1 MATTALIILSTLVL
15 SAFFSG
21 MEIAFVSANRF
32 RVEIDRKKGDLSAG
46 IIGRFMDSPTRFI
59 SAMLVGNNIALVVY
73 GIVMAQVLEPPIRSF
88 VGSAMVVMVVQTA
101 LSTMLILV
109 VAEFVPKAVFR
120 ADPNGML
127 RLFAIPAQVLYW
139 LLTPVVWATETFSRQ
154 VLVTFFKVKMNE
166 EKISFGRSDLDN
178 LVSEQTEQPTTDDS
192 QNELKIFRN
201 ALAFSEVKVRECM
214 IPRTEMVCFDV
225 DGTVADLHRRF
236 VETGLSKIIIYRD
249 NHDNIVGYV
258 HSFEMFQRPTSIR
271 SVVRPLSFV
280 PETMRAQDL
289 LTQFGVQQRS
299 MAVVVDEFGG
309 TAGLITVEDII
320 EEIFGEIDD
329 EHDVEELTDRR
340 VNEREFVLSGR
351 LEIDRLNERYN
362 LGLELSDE
370 YETLGGFIIAH
381 HQSIPQKDE
390 NITIGRYGFTILAM
404 NGTRIDQV
412 RLRLLD

>member
-73 GIVMAQVLEPPIRSF
+73 GIVMAQVLEPPIRTF

-154 VLVTFFKVKMNE
+154 VLVTFFKVRMNE

-178 LVSEQTEQPTTDDS
+178 LVSEQAEQPTTNES

-225 DGTVADLHRRF
+225 DGTVADLHLRF
-236 VETGLSKIIIYRD
+236 VETGLSKIIIYRE
-249 NHDNIVGYV
+249 NFDNIVGYV

-329 EHDVEELTDRR
+329 EHDFEELTEKR
-340 VNEREFVLSGR
+340 VDEREFLLSGR

-381 HQSIPQKDE
+381 HKSIPQKDE
-390 NITIGRYGFTILAM
+390 SITIGRFGFTILAM
-404 NGTRIDQV
+404 HGTRIDQV